1 MRMSNDAA
9 EMRASSRPITAWTTG
24 WMRQVMCDQVK
35 VVSAVRAG
43 LVGTVVMGFL
53 LRLVASRTLTPH
65 VDEAAS
71 VLAARVVSEQFI
83 PILPSGNV
91 YFQGFTLSLALAPL
105 ARLGLAD
112 LDHLAL
118 LRLVSVV
125 AGTAAIVLAWRLA
138 LYVTRN
144 PLVALGAALLVA
156 LDPLSVQWSGH
167 VRMYALLQ
175 LASFGLAWIWI
186 DVMGERATN
195 RRLALGVLLGWF
207 AVFTH
212 SGASLLIGSIIF
224 IVVLTKKGNVF
235 RDPRLGGALALLGVA
250 PITLLALNRV
260 LRPSRAAEASSEGV
274 QFVGDSLIRPLQR
287 FVDGSFSEQVSALQ
301 SQGVQLW
308 SLSVLPVS
316 VAMFAGAALLVEP
329 YSLCERTKHAIWY
342 LGFTFGATLLA
353 FIIFTDSLAGRYL
366 LHVYSVSCLLVPL
379 LLLEMVRKLP
389 SHWAPALR
397 GGAIVASLAILLV
410 MTMSSASRTAWLLE
424 NPVVNPDY
432 NAAMAHAALEHEPG
446 RPVIV
451 ALPPVAYLT
460 LGEESVNDIYFLAGH
475 EGSARARDYS
485 RVTVDGRRID
495 YWVGVDTIVSA
506 DTLRDLLLR
515 HPDALVV
522 IDWHRLSAEW
532 AYGGDI
538 ERVIRAMTVPVYHGP
553 GGVVVMG
560 IEPPEIGPVLQDD

>member
-9 EMRASSRPITAWTTG
+9 EMRASSTPITAGTTG
-24 WMRQVMCDQVK
+24 WMRFVTFDQIK
-35 VVSAVRAG
+35 VVSAARAG
-43 LVGTVVMGFL
+43 LVGTVVLGFV
-53 LRLVASRTLTPH
+53 LRLVASRTLSPH

-71 VLAARVVSEQFI
+71 VLAARVVSEQFV

-112 LDHLAL
+112 LDHLAI

-138 LYVTRN
+138 LYVSRN
-144 PLVALGAALLVA
+144 PFVALSVALLVA
-156 LDPLSVQWSGH
+156 VDPLSVQWSGH

-186 DVMGERATN
+186 DLMGGPGAN
-195 RRLALGVLLGWF
+195 RQLVLGVLLGWF

-212 SGASLLIGSIIF
+212 SGASLLIGSIIVV
-224 IVVLTKKGNVF
+224 VVLTKRGDVA
-235 RDPRLGGALALLGVA
+235 RDPRLGGALAILGAA
-250 PITLLALNRV
+250 PVTLLALNRV
-260 LRPSRAAEASSEGV
+260 LRPPRAADASSEGV

-287 FVDGSFSEQVSALQ
+287 FVDGSFSEQIGALQ

-316 VAMFAGAALLVEP
+316 VAMFAGAALLVGP
-329 YSLCERTKHAIWY
+329 YTLCERIRHAIWY

-353 FIIFTDSLAGRYL
+353 FIIFADSLAGRYL
-366 LHVYSVSCLLVPL
+366 MHVYSVSYLLVPL
-379 LLLEMVRKLP
+379 LLLEMVRRLP
-389 SHWAPALR
+389 MHWGPALR
-397 GGAIVASLAILLV
+397 RGAIVASLVILLV
-410 MTMSSASRTAWLLE
+410 ITMSSASRTSWLLG

-432 NAAMAHAALEHEPG
+432 NAAMAHVASEHEPG

-451 ALPPVAYLT
+451 ALPPVAYLA
-460 LGEESVNDIYFLAGH
+460 LGEEGVNDIYFLAGH

-485 RVTVDGRRID
+485 RVTTDGRRID
-495 YWVGVDTIVSA
+495 YWVGVETIVSA
-506 DTLRDLLLR
+506 NTLRDLLLR

-522 IDWHRLSAEW
+522 IDRHRLSADW
-532 AYGGDI
+532 AYQGDI
-538 ERVIRAMTVPVYHGP
+538 ELVIRAMTVPVYHGP

-560 IEPPEIGPVLQDD
+560 IEPPRIGPVLQDE